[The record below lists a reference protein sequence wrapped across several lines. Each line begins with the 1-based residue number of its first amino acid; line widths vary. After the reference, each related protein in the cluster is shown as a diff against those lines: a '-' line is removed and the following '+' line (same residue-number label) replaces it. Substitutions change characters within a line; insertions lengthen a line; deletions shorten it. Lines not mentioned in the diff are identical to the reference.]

1 MVDVSEELAR
11 RELNDIIKSR
21 GLRDEDTAISQLYEA
36 WLVVARINF
45 KFGDTSL
52 ITNLSFL
59 LTQVTH
65 FDEGVTELVNHL
77 GVVD

>member
-1 MVDVSEELAR
+1 MAKV
-11 RELNDIIKSR
+11 
-21 GLRDEDTAISQLYEA
+21 
-36 WLVVARINF
+36 NF
-45 KFGDTSL
+45 KFGDTSS

-77 GVVD
+77 GMVD